1 MKRSGHY
8 SRLLS
13 PNVAAKDRHEQ
24 NLYGKAEK
32 NKDNS
37 SRPRSEAPAEES
49 DLIWGINAVHEA
61 VKHQP
66 ESVVEVSLQ
75 KGKSSPRIQAIVELA
90 RDSNVKLRFVDP
102 AGFRLPKSV
111 PHQGV
116 LAKIAAVPLYT
127 LEELVADVLGDG
139 QLSGKKLLVLD
150 SIQDPRNLG
159 SILRS
164 ALAAGF
170 RHVVVTR
177 ERSAPLG
184 GTVARTSAGAVSHL
198 RICQVTNLAAA
209 LEVIKEA
216 GFWVYGAVV
225 AGDSVTSIYEAD
237 FSGAVCV
244 VIGSEGKGI
253 RPLVQKKCDHL
264 VTIPMASSFN
274 SLNAA
279 VAAGVFMFEVG
290 RQQSGMQKG

>member
-1 MKRSGHY
+1 MVKQKKR
-8 SRLLS
+8 
-13 PNVAAKDRHEQ
+13 KEQ
-24 NLYGKAEK
+24 VF
-32 NKDNS
+32 
-37 SRPRSEAPAEES
+37 RPHSEAASEES
-49 DLIWGINAVHEA
+49 DCIWGINAVHEA
-61 VKHQP
+61 VKQQP
-66 ESVVEVSLQ
+66 ESVVDISVQ
-75 KGKSSPRIQAIVELA
+75 KGKSSPRIQAIVDLA
-90 RDSNVKLRFVDP
+90 RSHNVKLRFVDP

-116 LAKIAAVPLYT
+116 LAKIAAVPLYS
-127 LEELVADVLGDG
+127 LEELVADVLADG

-170 RHVVVTR
+170 RHVVMTK

-198 RICQVTNLAAA
+198 RVCQVTNLAAA
-209 LEVIKEA
+209 LEVVKDA

-225 AGDSVTSIYEAD
+225 AGDGVSSIYESD

-279 VAAGVFMFEVG
+279 VAAGVCMFEVG
-290 RQQSGMQKG
+290 RQQSSMQKS